1 MIGTNTSN
9 VTESALYATGN
20 STVLGYFVP
29 SDVVPHAIISESFF
43 KFPSKYDTLLSAPS
57 EVPSFIVFIF
67 ILNLYVP
74 SFAIT
79 DKGCSSP

>member
-1 MIGTNTSN
+1 MLRNQ
-9 VTESALYATGN
+9 LYMLQGILI
-20 STVLGYFVP
+20 LGYFVP

-79 DKGCSSP
+79 DKGCFPVLDLP